1 MSIIPVHDIED
12 HESFRNELASIASD
26 GRRKWVYARK
36 PSGKFTKYRT
46 YVSNVL
52 LLFLFLAPYIKIN
65 GHQFMLFNLIE
76 RKFVIFGIPF
86 WTQDFYLALLFMLF
100 LLVTLV
106 VFTSVFGRIWCG
118 WLCPQTIFMEMIFRK
133 IEFAIEGSPK
143 QQIVLDKGAWTKEKI
158 LKKSLK
164 HSIFFSISFI
174 IANTFLSYIIGSDE
188 LWRIILDPPQKHIV
202 GLLSITLFSVVFYAV
217 FARFREQACVIVCPY
232 GRYQSAL
239 VDADTIAVT
248 YDFKRGEPRGKFTR
262 EDKAAQAQG
271 ETLTNRGDCIDCHQC
286 VTVCPTGID
295 IRNGIQLECVNCTA
309 CIDACD
315 EVMTKIKKPEGL
327 IRYAS
332 HTSIV
337 DGKKVHLSTRSKA
350 YGVVWLTVAAVL
362 VTLFMNREMLHVL
375 ILRQPKT
382 TFSATLHNSYV
393 NFFQVQ
399 LINKRNEDKKIRLEI
414 VSPNNGTLKPLS
426 DLTQIKGQQEKE
438 GRIMVEFPKTSLMPS
453 GSTKVIFAVYE
464 NGNFSHNV
472 TTTFISP
479 NK

>member
-1 MSIIPVHDIED
+1 MAIIELPDIED
-12 HESFRNELASIASD
+12 HESFRNELASISRD

-36 PSGKFTKYRT
+36 SSGKLTKYRT

-65 GHQFMLFNLIE
+65 GHQFMLFNIIE

-106 VFTSVFGRIWCG
+106 VFTSIFGRIWCG
-118 WLCPQTIFMEMIFRK
+118 WLCPQTIFLEMIFRK
-133 IEFAIEGSPK
+133 IEFAIEGNPK
-143 QQIVLDKGAWTKEKI
+143 QQIALDNGTWTKEKI
-158 LKKSLK
+158 VKKTLK
-164 HSIFFSISFI
+164 HTVFFAISFI
-174 IANTFLSYIIGSDE
+174 IANTFLSYIIGSDQ
-188 LWRIILDPPQKHIV
+188 LWQIILDPPQKHIV
-202 GLLSITLFSVVFYAV
+202 GLVSITLFSMVFYAV

-248 YDFKRGEPRGKFTR
+248 YDFKRGEPRRKFTK
-262 EDKAAQAQG
+262 EDKEAQTRG
-271 ETLTNRGDCIDCHQC
+271 ENISGRGDCIDCHQC

-315 EVMTKIKKPEGL
+315 EVMTKVKKPTGL

-332 HTSIV
+332 HSSIT

-350 YGVVWLTVAAVL
+350 YGIVWFVLAAVL
-362 VTLFMNREMLHVL
+362 VTLFINREMLHVL
-375 ILRQPKT
+375 VLRQKGT
-382 TFSATLHNSYV
+382 TFNAVTHNSYA
-393 NFFQVQ
+393 NFFQIQ
-399 LINKRNEDKKIRLEI
+399 LINKYNESKKLNFEI
-414 VSPNNGTLKPLS
+414 VSPKNGTLKPLS
-426 DLTQIKGQQEKE
+426 DIKSINGQQEKE
-438 GRIMVEFPKTSLMPS
+438 GRMMVIFPQSSLS
-453 GSTKVIFAVYE
+453 TTGSTEVVFAVYE
-464 NGNFSHNV
+464 NGKFAHNV
-472 TTTFISP
+472 KTTFISP
-479 NK
+479 HK